1 MITMLQGN
9 PRRLPMRAIL
19 QCLSLGII
27 LSSPPYST
35 SA

>member
-1 MITMLQGN
+1 MTAMLQGN

-19 QCLSLGII
+19 QSLSLGIML
-27 LSSPPYST
+27 LSPYST